1 MAEIK
6 DKAARVRH
14 LMRDEA
20 FKEIMQEVK
29 DRQIAVFLS
38 SSAKIEHI
46 EEAHALVKALDAIE
60 RHMQSVLD
68 DEAVYDK
75 KHS

>member
-6 DKAARVRH
+6 DKASRVRQ
-14 LMRDEA
+14 LLRDETYQ
-20 FKEIMQEVK
+20 EVMQEVRTK
-29 DRQIAVFLS
+29 QVGVFLS
-38 SSAKIEHI
+38 SSATIDSINQAHQIVIALDKIE
-46 EEAHALVKALDAIE
+46 EYM
-60 RHMQSVLD
+60 RSVLD

>member
-6 DKAARVRH
+6 DRASRIRQ
-14 LMRDEA
+14 LMRDETYN
-20 FKEIMQEVK
+20 EVMQEVRTK
-29 DRQIAVFLS
+29 QVGVFLS
-38 SSAKIEHI
+38 SSATIDSINQAHQIVIALDKIE
-46 EEAHALVKALDAIE
+46 EYM
-60 RHMQSVLD
+60 RSVLD

>member
-6 DKAARVRH
+6 EKAARIRN
-14 LMRDEA
+14 LMRDDA
-20 FKEIMQEVK
+20 FKEIMHEVK
-29 DRQIAVFLS
+29 NKQIAVFLD
-38 SSAKIEHI
+38 SSAKIEDI
-46 EEAHALVKALDAIE
+46 EEAHSLVRALNAIE
-60 RHMQSVLD
+60 SHMQSVLD

>member
-6 DKAARVRH
+6 DKASRIRQ
-14 LMRDEA
+14 LMRDET
-20 FKEIMQEVK
+20 FKDVMQEVK
-29 DRQIAVFLS
+29 DKQIAVFLN

-46 EEAHALVKALDAIE
+46 EEAHALVKALDEIE

>member
-6 DKAARVRH
+6 EKAARIRH
-14 LMRDEA
+14 LMRDDA
-20 FKEIMQEVK
+20 FQELMREVK
-29 DRQIAVFLS
+29 DKQIAVFLN